1 MKKIGVE
8 IGLSMIADYLSNQ
21 GYQVQMLSEGME
33 NNVSKFQN
41 LDAIVVSDMNSDM
54 MGNSDTSTKVPV
66 INASG
71 ITQEEV
77 KKLIDSK
84 ATGAK

>member
-8 IGLSMIADYLSNQ
+8 IGLSMIADYLSSQ

-33 NNVSKFQN
+33 NNVSKIQN
-41 LDAIVVSDMNSDM
+41 LDAIVVSDINSDM
-54 MGNSDTSTKVPV
+54 MGYSDTSTKVPV

-71 ITQEEV
+71 ITPEEV